1 MSMQTQTLDIDG
13 MHCEHCVEAVR
24 EALESV
30 RGLSVERVEI
40 GAAEVAHDP
49 DAVTSEQLAAVLDE
63 AGYALASA

>member
-40 GAAEVAHDP
+40 GAAKVAHDP